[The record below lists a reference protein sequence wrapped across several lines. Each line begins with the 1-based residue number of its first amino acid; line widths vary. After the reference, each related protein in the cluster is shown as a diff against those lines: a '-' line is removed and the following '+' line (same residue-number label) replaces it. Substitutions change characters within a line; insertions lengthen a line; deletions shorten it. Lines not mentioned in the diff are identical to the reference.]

1 MPMSKV
7 ILITGASSGIGLVTA
22 VYLANK
28 NYKVYGTA
36 RRLNEMNPII
46 NAGGNAF
53 KLDVTKEED
62 IINGVNYVIEKEGR
76 IDVLWNNAGFG
87 LWGAV
92 EDVSIERAKNQFD
105 VNLFGL
111 VRMTQEVLP
120 FMRDRKEGTIINT
133 SSVGGRIYTPLGAWY
148 HSTKHALEGLSDC
161 LAFELKKFGINVC
174 LLQPGMIITEFNN
187 VMLENLEKN
196 SKNSPYSKLNKAM
209 INGIKKNIK
218 NPIGSHPIVVAKCVE
233 KIMSSKRP
241 KKRYLVGYGAR
252 SMLLIRN
259 WFGDRFFEFILKLAG
274 LKG

>member
-1 MPMSKV
+1 MSKV

-36 RRLNEMNPII
+36 RRLNEMTPII

-92 EDVSIERAKNQFD
+92 EDISIERAKNQFD

-111 VRMTQEVLP
+111 ARITQEVLP
-120 FMRDRKEGTIINT
+120 FMRERKEGIIINT

-161 LAFELKKFGINVC
+161 LAYELKKFGIKVC
-174 LLQPGMIITEFNN
+174 LLQPGMIVTEFND
-187 VMLENLEKN
+187 VMLENLQKN

-233 KIMSSKRP
+233 KIIISKRP

-252 SMLLIRN
+252 SMLFIRN

>member
-1 MPMSKV
+1 MSKV

-36 RRLNEMNPII
+36 RRLNEMTPII
-46 NAGGNAF
+46 NAGGNAL

-92 EDVSIERAKNQFD
+92 EDISIERAKNQFD

-111 VRMTQEVLP
+111 ARITQEVLP
-120 FMRDRKEGTIINT
+120 FMRERKEGIIINT

-161 LAFELKKFGINVC
+161 LAYELKKFGIKVC
-174 LLQPGMIITEFNN
+174 LLQPGMIVTEFND
-187 VMLENLEKN
+187 VMLENLQKN

-233 KIMSSKRP
+233 KIIVSKRP

-252 SMLLIRN
+252 SMLFIRN

>member
-1 MPMSKV
+1 MSKV

-36 RRLNEMNPII
+36 RRLNEMTPII

-92 EDVSIERAKNQFD
+92 EDISIERAKNQFD

-111 VRMTQEVLP
+111 ARITQEVLP
-120 FMRDRKEGTIINT
+120 FMRERKVGIIINT

-161 LAFELKKFGINVC
+161 LAYELKKFGIKVC
-174 LLQPGMIITEFNN
+174 LLQPGMIVTEFND
-187 VMLENLEKN
+187 VMLENLQKN

-233 KIMSSKRP
+233 KIIVSKRP

-252 SMLLIRN
+252 SMLFIRN

>member
-1 MPMSKV
+1 MSKV

-36 RRLNEMNPII
+36 RRLDEMTPII

-53 KLDVTKEED
+53 KLDITKEED

-92 EDVSIERAKNQFD
+92 EDISIERAKNQFD

-111 VRMTQEVLP
+111 ARITQEVLP
-120 FMRDRKEGTIINT
+120 FMRVRKEGIIINT

-161 LAFELKKFGINVC
+161 LAYELKKFGIKVC
-174 LLQPGMIITEFNN
+174 LLQPGMIVTEFND
-187 VMLENLEKN
+187 VMLENLQKN

-233 KIMSSKRP
+233 KIIVSKRP

-252 SMLLIRN
+252 SMLFIRN

>member
-1 MPMSKV
+1 MSKV

-36 RRLNEMNPII
+36 RRLNEMTPII

-92 EDVSIERAKNQFD
+92 EDISIERAKNQFD

-111 VRMTQEVLP
+111 ARITQEVLP
-120 FMRDRKEGTIINT
+120 FMRERKEGIIINT

-161 LAFELKKFGINVC
+161 LAYELKKFGIKVC
-174 LLQPGMIITEFNN
+174 LLQPGMIVTEFND
-187 VMLENLEKN
+187 VMLENLQKN

-233 KIMSSKRP
+233 KIIISKMP

-252 SMLLIRN
+252 SMLFIRN

>member
-1 MPMSKV
+1 MSKV

-36 RRLNEMNPII
+36 RRFNEMTPII

-92 EDVSIERAKNQFD
+92 EDISIERAKNQFD

-111 VRMTQEVLP
+111 ARITQEVLP
-120 FMRDRKEGTIINT
+120 FMRERKEGIIINT

-161 LAFELKKFGINVC
+161 LAYELKKFGIKVC
-174 LLQPGMIITEFNN
+174 LLQPGMIVTEFND
-187 VMLENLEKN
+187 VMLENLQKN

-233 KIMSSKRP
+233 KIIVSKRP

-252 SMLLIRN
+252 SMLFIRN

>member
-1 MPMSKV
+1 MSKV

-36 RRLNEMNPII
+36 RRLNEMTPII

-53 KLDVTKEED
+53 KLDVTKEGD

-92 EDVSIERAKNQFD
+92 EDISIERAKNQFD

-111 VRMTQEVLP
+111 ARITQEVLP
-120 FMRDRKEGTIINT
+120 FMRDRKEGIIINT
-133 SSVGGRIYTPLGAWY
+133 SSVGGRIYTPLGACY

-161 LAFELKKFGINVC
+161 LAYELKKFGIKVC
-174 LLQPGMIITEFNN
+174 LLQPGMIVTEFND
-187 VMLENLEKN
+187 VMLENLQKN

-233 KIMSSKRP
+233 KIIVSKRP

-252 SMLLIRN
+252 SMLFIRN

>member
-1 MPMSKV
+1 MSKV

-36 RRLNEMNPII
+36 RRLNEMTPII

-92 EDVSIERAKNQFD
+92 EDISIERAKNQFD

-111 VRMTQEVLP
+111 ARITQEVLP
-120 FMRDRKEGTIINT
+120 FMRDRKEGIIINT

-161 LAFELKKFGINVC
+161 LAYELKKFGIKVC
-174 LLQPGMIITEFNN
+174 LLQPGMIVTEFND
-187 VMLENLEKN
+187 VMLENLQKN

-233 KIMSSKRP
+233 KIIVSKRP

-252 SMLLIRN
+252 SMLFIRN

>member
-1 MPMSKV
+1 MSKV

-36 RRLNEMNPII
+36 RRFNEMTPII

-92 EDVSIERAKNQFD
+92 EDISIERAKNQFD

-111 VRMTQEVLP
+111 ARITQEVLP
-120 FMRDRKEGTIINT
+120 FMRERKEGIIINT

-161 LAFELKKFGINVC
+161 LAYELKKFGIKVC
-174 LLQPGMIITEFNN
+174 LLQPGMIVTEFND
-187 VMLENLEKN
+187 VMLENLQKN

-233 KIMSSKRP
+233 KIIISKRP

-252 SMLLIRN
+252 SMLFIRN
-259 WFGDRFFEFILKLAG
+259 WFGDRFFEFVLKLAG

>member
-1 MPMSKV
+1 MSKV

-22 VYLANK
+22 VYLANN

-36 RRLNEMNPII
+36 RRLNEMTPII

-92 EDVSIERAKNQFD
+92 EDISIERAKNQFD

-111 VRMTQEVLP
+111 ARITQEVLP
-120 FMRDRKEGTIINT
+120 FMRERKEGIIINT

-161 LAFELKKFGINVC
+161 LAYELKKFGIKVC
-174 LLQPGMIITEFNN
+174 LLQPGMIVTEFND
-187 VMLENLEKN
+187 VMLENLQKN

-233 KIMSSKRP
+233 KIIVSKRP

-252 SMLLIRN
+252 SMLFIRN

>member
-1 MPMSKV
+1 MSKV

-36 RRLNEMNPII
+36 RRLNEMTPII

-92 EDVSIERAKNQFD
+92 EDISIERAKNQFD

-111 VRMTQEVLP
+111 ARITQEVLP
-120 FMRDRKEGTIINT
+120 FMRERKKGVIINT

-161 LAFELKKFGINVC
+161 LAYELKKFGINVC
-174 LLQPGMIITEFNN
+174 LLQPGMIVTEFND
-187 VMLENLEKN
+187 VMLENLQKN

-233 KIMSSKRP
+233 KIIVSKRP

-252 SMLLIRN
+252 SMLFIRN

>member
-1 MPMSKV
+1 MSKV

-36 RRLNEMNPII
+36 RRFNEMTPII

-92 EDVSIERAKNQFD
+92 EDISIERAKNQFD

-111 VRMTQEVLP
+111 ARITQEVLP
-120 FMRDRKEGTIINT
+120 FMRERKKGVIINT

-161 LAFELKKFGINVC
+161 LAYELKKFGIKVC
-174 LLQPGMIITEFNN
+174 LLQPGMIVTEFND
-187 VMLENLEKN
+187 VMLENLQKN

-233 KIMSSKRP
+233 KIIISKRP

-252 SMLLIRN
+252 SMLFIRN

>member
-1 MPMSKV
+1 MSKV

-36 RRLNEMNPII
+36 RRLNEMTPII

-92 EDVSIERAKNQFD
+92 EDISIERAKNQFD

-111 VRMTQEVLP
+111 VRITQEVLP
-120 FMRDRKEGTIINT
+120 FMRERKEGIIINT

-161 LAFELKKFGINVC
+161 LAYELKKFGIKVC
-174 LLQPGMIITEFNN
+174 LLQPGMIVTEFND
-187 VMLENLEKN
+187 VMLENLQKN

-233 KIMSSKRP
+233 KIIISKRP

-252 SMLLIRN
+252 SMLFIRN

>member
-1 MPMSKV
+1 MSKV

-36 RRLNEMNPII
+36 RRLNEMTAII

-92 EDVSIERAKNQFD
+92 EDISIERAKNQFD

-111 VRMTQEVLP
+111 ARITQEVLP
-120 FMRDRKEGTIINT
+120 FMRDRKEGIIINT

-161 LAFELKKFGINVC
+161 LAYELKKFGIKVC
-174 LLQPGMIITEFNN
+174 LLQPGMIVTEFND
-187 VMLENLEKN
+187 VMLENLQKN

-233 KIMSSKRP
+233 KIIISKKP

-252 SMLLIRN
+252 SMLFIRN
-259 WFGDRFFEFILKLAG
+259 WFGDRFFEFVLKLAG

>member
-1 MPMSKV
+1 MSKV

-36 RRLNEMNPII
+36 RRLDEMTPII

-76 IDVLWNNAGFG
+76 IDVLWNNAGIG

-92 EDVSIERAKNQFD
+92 EDISIERAKNQFD

-111 VRMTQEVLP
+111 VRITQEVLP
-120 FMRDRKEGTIINT
+120 FMRERKEGVVINT

-161 LAFELKKFGINVC
+161 LAYELKKFGIKVC
-174 LLQPGMIITEFNN
+174 LLQPGMIVTEFND
-187 VMLENLEKN
+187 VMLENLQKN
-196 SKNSPYSKLNKAM
+196 SKNSPYSNLNKAM

-233 KIMSSKRP
+233 KIIISKRP

-252 SMLLIRN
+252 SMLFIRN

>member
-1 MPMSKV
+1 MSKV

-36 RRLNEMNPII
+36 RRLNEMTPII

-92 EDVSIERAKNQFD
+92 EDISIERAKNQFD

-111 VRMTQEVLP
+111 ARITQEVLP
-120 FMRDRKEGTIINT
+120 FMRERKEGIIINT

-161 LAFELKKFGINVC
+161 LAYELKKFGIKVC
-174 LLQPGMIITEFNN
+174 LLQPGMIVTEFND
-187 VMLENLEKN
+187 VMLENLQKN

-233 KIMSSKRP
+233 KIIISKRP

-252 SMLLIRN
+252 SMLFIRN
-259 WFGDRFFEFILKLAG
+259 WFGDRFFEFVLKLAG

>member
-1 MPMSKV
+1 MSKV

-36 RRLNEMNPII
+36 RRLNEMTPII

-92 EDVSIERAKNQFD
+92 EDISIERAKNQFD

-111 VRMTQEVLP
+111 VRITQEVLP
-120 FMRDRKEGTIINT
+120 FMRERKEGIIINT

-161 LAFELKKFGINVC
+161 LAYELKKFGIKVC
-174 LLQPGMIITEFNN
+174 LLQPGMIVTEFND
-187 VMLENLEKN
+187 VMLENLQKN
-196 SKNSPYSKLNKAM
+196 SKNSPYSNLNKAM

-233 KIMSSKRP
+233 KIIISKRP

-252 SMLLIRN
+252 SMLFIRN

>member
-1 MPMSKV
+1 MSKV

-36 RRLNEMNPII
+36 RRLNEMTPII

-92 EDVSIERAKNQFD
+92 EDISIERAKNQFD

-111 VRMTQEVLP
+111 ARITQEVLP
-120 FMRDRKEGTIINT
+120 FMRVRKEGIIINT

-161 LAFELKKFGINVC
+161 LAYELKKFGIKVC
-174 LLQPGMIITEFNN
+174 LLQPGMIVTEFND
-187 VMLENLEKN
+187 VMLENLQKN

-233 KIMSSKRP
+233 KIIISKRP

-252 SMLLIRN
+252 SMLFIRN

>member
-1 MPMSKV
+1 MSKV

-36 RRLNEMNPII
+36 RRFNEMTPII

-92 EDVSIERAKNQFD
+92 EDISIERAKNQFD

-111 VRMTQEVLP
+111 ARITQEVLP
-120 FMRDRKEGTIINT
+120 FMRERKEGIIINT

-161 LAFELKKFGINVC
+161 LAYELKKFGINVC
-174 LLQPGMIITEFNN
+174 LLQPGMIVTEFND
-187 VMLENLEKN
+187 VMLENLQKN

-233 KIMSSKRP
+233 KIIISKRP

-252 SMLLIRN
+252 SMLFIRN
-259 WFGDRFFEFILKLAG
+259 WFGDRFFEFVLKLAG

>member
-1 MPMSKV
+1 MSKV

-36 RRLNEMNPII
+36 RRLDEMTPII

-92 EDVSIERAKNQFD
+92 EDISIERAKNQFD

-111 VRMTQEVLP
+111 ARITQEVLP
-120 FMRDRKEGTIINT
+120 FMRERKEGIVINT

-161 LAFELKKFGINVC
+161 LAYELKKFGIKVC
-174 LLQPGMIITEFNN
+174 LLQPGMIVTEFND
-187 VMLENLEKN
+187 VMLENLQKN

-233 KIMSSKRP
+233 KIIISKRP

-252 SMLLIRN
+252 SMLFIRN

>member
-1 MPMSKV
+1 MSKV

-22 VYLANK
+22 VYLANN

-36 RRLNEMNPII
+36 RRLNEMTPII

-92 EDVSIERAKNQFD
+92 EDISIERAKNQFD

-111 VRMTQEVLP
+111 ARITQEVLP
-120 FMRDRKEGTIINT
+120 FMRERKEGIIINT

-161 LAFELKKFGINVC
+161 LAYELKKFGIKVC
-174 LLQPGMIITEFNN
+174 LLQPGMIVTEFND
-187 VMLENLEKN
+187 VMLENLQKN

-233 KIMSSKRP
+233 KIIISKRP

-252 SMLLIRN
+252 SMLFIRN
-259 WFGDRFFEFILKLAG
+259 WFGDRFFEFILKVAG

>member
-1 MPMSKV
+1 MSKV

-36 RRLNEMNPII
+36 RRLDEMTPII

-53 KLDVTKEED
+53 KLDVTKEDD

-92 EDVSIERAKNQFD
+92 EDISIERAKNQFD

-111 VRMTQEVLP
+111 VRITQEVLP
-120 FMRDRKEGTIINT
+120 FMRERKEGIIINT

-161 LAFELKKFGINVC
+161 LAYELKKFGIKVC
-174 LLQPGMIITEFNN
+174 LLQPGMIVTEFND
-187 VMLENLEKN
+187 VMLENLQKN

-233 KIMSSKRP
+233 KIIVSKRP

-252 SMLLIRN
+252 SMLFIRN

>member
-1 MPMSKV
+1 MSKV

-233 KIMSSKRP
+233 KIIISKRP

-252 SMLLIRN
+252 SMLFIRN

>member
-1 MPMSKV
+1 MSKV

-36 RRLNEMNPII
+36 RRLNEMTPII

-92 EDVSIERAKNQFD
+92 EDISIERAKNQFD

-111 VRMTQEVLP
+111 ARITQEVLP
-120 FMRDRKEGTIINT
+120 YMRERKEAIIINT

-161 LAFELKKFGINVC
+161 LAYELKKFGIKVC
-174 LLQPGMIITEFNN
+174 LLQPGMIVTEFND
-187 VMLENLEKN
+187 VMLENLQKN

-233 KIMSSKRP
+233 KIIVSKRP

-252 SMLLIRN
+252 SMLFIRN

>member
-1 MPMSKV
+1 MSKV

-36 RRLNEMNPII
+36 RRFNEMTPII

-92 EDVSIERAKNQFD
+92 EDISIERAKNQFD

-111 VRMTQEVLP
+111 ARITQEVLP
-120 FMRDRKEGTIINT
+120 FMRERKKGVIINT

-161 LAFELKKFGINVC
+161 LAYELKKFGIKVC
-174 LLQPGMIITEFNN
+174 LLQPGMIVTEFND
-187 VMLENLEKN
+187 VMLENLQKN
-196 SKNSPYSKLNKAM
+196 SKNSPYSKLNEAM
-209 INGIKKNIK
+209 MNGIKKNIK

-233 KIMSSKRP
+233 KIIISKRP

-252 SMLLIRN
+252 SMLFIRN

>member
-1 MPMSKV
+1 MSKV

-36 RRLNEMNPII
+36 RRLNEMTPII
-46 NAGGNAF
+46 NVGGNAF

-92 EDVSIERAKNQFD
+92 EDISIERAKNQFD

-111 VRMTQEVLP
+111 ARITQEVLP
-120 FMRDRKEGTIINT
+120 FMRDRKEGIIINT

-161 LAFELKKFGINVC
+161 LAYELKKFGIKVC
-174 LLQPGMIITEFNN
+174 LLQPGMIVTEFND
-187 VMLENLEKN
+187 VMLENLQKN

-233 KIMSSKRP
+233 KIIISKRP

-252 SMLLIRN
+252 SMLFIRN

>member
-1 MPMSKV
+1 MSKV

-36 RRLNEMNPII
+36 RRLNEMTPII

-92 EDVSIERAKNQFD
+92 EDISIERAKNQFD

-111 VRMTQEVLP
+111 VRITQEVLP
-120 FMRDRKEGTIINT
+120 FMRERKEGVVINT

-161 LAFELKKFGINVC
+161 LAYELKKFGIKVC
-174 LLQPGMIITEFNN
+174 LLQPGMIVTEFND
-187 VMLENLEKN
+187 VMLENLQKN
-196 SKNSPYSKLNKAM
+196 SKNSPYSNLNKAM

-233 KIMSSKRP
+233 KIIISKRP

-252 SMLLIRN
+252 SMLFIRN

>member
-1 MPMSKV
+1 MSKV

-36 RRLNEMNPII
+36 RRLNEMTPII

-92 EDVSIERAKNQFD
+92 EDISIERAKNQFD

-111 VRMTQEVLP
+111 ARITQEVLP
-120 FMRDRKEGTIINT
+120 FMRVRKEGIIINT

-161 LAFELKKFGINVC
+161 LAYELKKFGIKVC
-174 LLQPGMIITEFNN
+174 LLQPGMIVTEFND
-187 VMLENLEKN
+187 VMLENLQKN

-233 KIMSSKRP
+233 KIIVSKRP

-252 SMLLIRN
+252 SMLFIRN

>member
-1 MPMSKV
+1 MSKV

-36 RRLNEMNPII
+36 RRLNEMTPII

-92 EDVSIERAKNQFD
+92 EDISIERAKNQFD

-111 VRMTQEVLP
+111 ARITQEVLP
-120 FMRDRKEGTIINT
+120 FMRERKEGIIINT

-161 LAFELKKFGINVC
+161 LAYELKKFGINVC
-174 LLQPGMIITEFNN
+174 LLQPGMIVTEFND
-187 VMLENLEKN
+187 VMLENLQKN

-233 KIMSSKRP
+233 KIIISKRP

-252 SMLLIRN
+252 SMLFIRN

>member
-1 MPMSKV
+1 MSKV

-36 RRLNEMNPII
+36 RRLNEMTPII

-92 EDVSIERAKNQFD
+92 EDISIERAKNQFD

-111 VRMTQEVLP
+111 ARITQEVLP
-120 FMRDRKEGTIINT
+120 FMRERKEGVIINT

-161 LAFELKKFGINVC
+161 LAYELKKFGINVC
-174 LLQPGMIITEFNN
+174 LLQPGMIVTEFND
-187 VMLENLEKN
+187 VMLENLQKN

-233 KIMSSKRP
+233 KIIVSKRP

-252 SMLLIRN
+252 SMLFIRN

>member
-1 MPMSKV
+1 MSKV

-92 EDVSIERAKNQFD
+92 EDVSIKRAKNQFD